1 MPRFQHMCTPLG
13 PTTSSTATP
22 TTTFTTIATTNKPKD
37 SASTTAATVSS
48 STCTKCGTFTKS
60 GKPSCCARGGAWF
73 NKCGDPG
80 DSKFGHTWGEG
91 IRACKSEF
99 MTD

>member
-1 MPRFQHMCTPLG
+1 MLASAVSESLCPFIDAHTTAETP
-13 PTTSSTATP
+13 
-22 TTTFTTIATTNKPKD
+22 
-37 SASTTAATVSS
+37 SASTTATTIPS